1 MTTHVNEYIEKE
13 SSQAVPEGNLL
24 DQVGRTPVLPI
35 NQLASVSAE
44 QVRVLAKAEWLN
56 PTGSV
61 KDRPAANILRQA
73 LASGQLDSGKALLDS
88 TSGNM
93 GIAYATFGSALGI
106 DVHLAVPSNA
116 SQARLRTLR
125 ALGAKL
131 TLTDPLE
138 GSDGARVVAADMAE
152 ENPDRFY
159 YADQYNNDA
168 NWKAHYRSTGP
179 EIVRQTKGEITHF
192 IAGLGTTGTLVGT
205 GRYLREHAPAAE
217 IVAVQPDSPL
227 HGLEGLKHLPSAPIP
242 EIYAES
248 VVDRTIHVSTEAA
261 YEMTRQLARK
271 EGVLVGV
278 SAGAAMW
285 AARQVAAQ
293 LERGTVVVVF
303 PDTGARY
310 LGEPFWEAES

>member
-1 MTTHVNEYIEKE
+1 MTTHLNAYTEKE
-13 SSQAVPEGNLL
+13 SSETVSNGNLL
-24 DQVGRTPVLPI
+24 DQVGGTPLIPI
-35 NQLASVSAE
+35 NQLVPRSA
-44 QVRVLAKAEWLN
+44 QGVKILAKAEWLN

-61 KDRPAANILRQA
+61 KDRPAANILQQA
-73 LASGQLDSGKALLDS
+73 LETGQLRSGKALLDS

-106 DVHLAVPSNA
+106 EVHLAVPSNA
-116 SQARLRTLR
+116 SRARLRTLR
-125 ALGAKL
+125 ALGAQL

-138 GSDGARVVAADMAE
+138 GSDGARVVAAELAE

-168 NWKAHYRSTGP
+168 NWQAHYRSTGP
-179 EIVRQTKGEITHF
+179 EIVRQTNGEITHF

-205 GRYLREHAPAAE
+205 SRYLREYAPAAE
-217 IVAVQPDSPL
+217 VIAVQPDSPL
-227 HGLEGLKHLPSAPIP
+227 HGLEGLKHLPSAPVP
-242 EIYAES
+242 EIYEVDA
-248 VVDRTIHVSTEAA
+248 VDRTIHVSTEAA
-261 YEMTRQLARK
+261 YEMTRQLARQ

-285 AARQVAAQ
+285 AARQVAEQ
-293 LERGTVVVVF
+293 VEWGVVVVIF

-310 LGEPFWEAES
+310 LDEAFWEAES